1 VVFALAIAIP
11 ALTWFAV
18 GPLDLQR
25 YGSRIATPILAGMI
39 AVGQWRIGRQ
49 LLDELPAPTQRTTS
63 SRGAD
68 AARLRIASARFWR
81 ILAVGMGMY
90 TAGMLVDLT
99 ALLVGF
105 SRRDLGEVVF
115 YPIAGIFSVV
125 ALVVFPT
132 VGRERAE
139 RVKIVLDVV
148 TVLLGFAIFV
158 WYFLVSQRWRPAD
171 GWNELSDGLI
181 LPAITLVAGFV
192 ILRITLAGASVV
204 GRPTMICFVFGALC
218 AATPIVIGAPP
229 DTNLGR
235 LVSAMYVLGLTACV
249 IGVALQRQAGATPV
263 SVLSATWRRRFAF
276 LPYAV
281 VVATLV
287 LLLLVVFDTDIDYR
301 GWLVVI
307 GVLLLGSVV
316 MVRQLASLWENSRL
330 LTANQSLTER
340 LRHQAFHDSLTGLTN
355 RMLFTDRVTEALGYT
370 DRVAVLFID
379 LDDFK
384 LVNDSLGHDIGD
396 RLLVE
401 VAHRLRAA
409 LPAEHVLGRL
419 GGDEFALLI
428 EDADAQPCAEAVINA
443 LREPF
448 DVAGFGINLRAS
460 IGVATTDGPA
470 AVPLDAAA
478 LLRNADVAMYAAKHE
493 HKGGWRAFQPPMLA
507 ALLHR
512 HELQAALVDAID
524 RDEFAVFYQPI
535 VRLVDGKLHGAEALV
550 RWVRADGSML
560 LPGVFIPLAEETGL
574 IADIDRLVLRRA
586 CHQAARWRAEQ
597 RGGPDGDDSFALHV
611 NLSARLLHRPD
622 LPGDVEAILSES
634 GLPADRLTLEITESG
649 LGHDHEGATERL
661 RELSRLG
668 VRLAIDDFGTGYS
681 SLGYLQRMP
690 VDVLK
695 IDKAFTAELAGAAKS
710 APLARIVVA
719 LAQTLRMETVAEGIE
734 GPDQAD
740 RLLGFGCQYGQGF
753 HYAEPL
759 PAEELAEL
767 LDRSSLPL
775 APVTVARVADS

>member
-1 VVFALAIAIP
+1 VVFALAVAV
-11 ALTWFAV
+11 ASLTWFMFA
-18 GPLDLQR
+18 PLDVQR
-25 YGSRIATPILAGMI
+25 YGSRIATPLLAGMI
-39 AVGQWRIGRQ
+39 AIGQWRIGKQ
-49 LLDELPAPTQRTTS
+49 LLDELPAPARVPRS
-63 SRGAD
+63 SRAVD
-68 AARLRIASARFWR
+68 AARLRTASARFWR
-81 ILAVGMGMY
+81 ILAFGMGMY

-99 ALLVGF
+99 ALLLQL
-105 SRRDLGEVVF
+105 SRRDIGEVVF
-115 YPIAGIFSVV
+115 YPIAGVCTVV

-132 VGRERAE
+132 VGRERVE
-139 RVKIVLDVV
+139 RLKIVLDGA
-148 TVLLGFAIFV
+148 TVLLGSAVFV
-158 WYFLVSQRWRPAD
+158 WYFLVSQRWRPAN
-171 GWNELSDGLI
+171 GWHELSDGLV
-181 LPAITLVAGFV
+181 LPAVTLVAGFV
-192 ILRITLAGASVV
+192 VLRITLAGASVV
-204 GRPTMICFVFGALC
+204 GRPTMICFVLAALC

-235 LVSAMYVLGLTACV
+235 LVSSMYVIGLTVAIV
-249 IGVALQRQAGATPV
+249 GVALQRRAGATPV
-263 SVLSATWRRRFAF
+263 SVLSATWRRRFAL

-287 LLLLVVFDTDIDYR
+287 LLLRVVFETNIDYR

-307 GVLLLGSVV
+307 GVLLLGGVV
-316 MVRQLASLWENSRL
+316 MVRQLASLWENTSL

-355 RMLFTDRVTEALGYT
+355 RMLFTDRVTEALGINEH
-370 DRVAVLFID
+370 VAVLFID

-401 VAHRLRAA
+401 VANRLSGT

-419 GGDEFALLI
+419 GGDEFALLV
-428 EDADAQPCAEAVINA
+428 EDGDAEQCAGAIIDA

-448 DVAGFGINLRAS
+448 NVAGFQINLRAS
-460 IGVATTDGPA
+460 VGVACTDGTGL
-470 AVPLDAAA
+470 LDAAA

-493 HKGGWRAFQPPMLA
+493 HKGGWRAFQPPMLT

-512 HELQAALVDAID
+512 HELQAALVDAVS
-524 RDEFAVFYQPI
+524 RDEFAVYYQPI
-535 VRLVDGKLHGAEALV
+535 VQLHDGSLHGAEALV
-550 RWVRADGSML
+550 RWIRADGTIL
-560 LPGVFIPLAEETGL
+560 LPSVFVPLAEETGL
-574 IADIDRLVLRRA
+574 IAEIDRLVLRQA
-586 CHQAARWRAEQ
+586 CQQAARWRAEKPGHD
-597 RGGPDGDDSFALHV
+597 RFALHV

-622 LPGDVEAILSES
+622 LPGDVEDVLRES
-634 GLPADRLTLEITESG
+634 GLPADQLTLEITESG

-661 RELSRLG
+661 RELSGLG

-695 IDKAFTAELAGAAKS
+695 IDKAFTAELRGAATS

-719 LAQTLRMETVAEGIE
+719 LAATLRMETVAEGIE

-740 RLLGFGCQYGQGF
+740 RLLAFGCQYGQGF
-753 HYAEPL
+753 HYAEPM
-759 PAEELAEL
+759 PADAMAAL
-767 LDRSSLPL
+767 LDSRPY
-775 APVTVARVADS
+775 AVPR

>member
-18 GPLDLQR
+18 APLDLQR

-49 LLDELPAPTQRTTS
+49 LLDELPAPTQRTKTP
-63 SRGAD
+63 RATD

-81 ILAVGMGMY
+81 ILSCGMGLY
-90 TAGMLVDLT
+90 TVGMLVDLT
-99 ALLVGF
+99 ALLAGF
-105 SRRDLGEVVF
+105 SRRDVGEMVF

-132 VGRERAE
+132 VGRERTE
-139 RVKIVLDVV
+139 RVKIVLDVA
-148 TVLLGFAIFV
+148 TVLLGSAIFV
-158 WYFLVSQRWRPAD
+158 WYFLVSRRWQPAD

-218 AATPIVIGAPP
+218 AATPIIIGAAP

-235 LVSAMYVLGLTACV
+235 LVSSMYVIGLTVCV
-249 IGVALQRQAGATPV
+249 VGVALQRRAGATPV
-263 SVLSATWRRRFAF
+263 SVLSAAWRRRFAF

-287 LLLLVVFDTDIDYR
+287 LLLRVVFDTGVDYR
-301 GWLVVI
+301 GWLVVV
-307 GVLLLGSVV
+307 GVLMLGGVV
-316 MVRQLASLWENSRL
+316 MARQLASLSENTRL
-330 LTANQSLTER
+330 LSANQSLTER

-355 RMLFTDRVTEALGYT
+355 RMLFTDRVTDALGYA

-384 LVNDSLGHDIGD
+384 LVNDSLGHEVGD

-419 GGDEFALLI
+419 GGDEFALLV
-428 EDADAQPCAEAVINA
+428 EDADAEPCAEAVISA
-443 LREPF
+443 LRQPF
-448 DVAGFGINLRAS
+448 NVAGFQINLRAS
-460 IGVATTDGPA
+460 IGVAATDGTGT
-470 AVPLDAAA
+470 LDAAA

-493 HKGGWRAFQPPMLA
+493 HKGGFRAFQSPMLA

-512 HELQAALVDAID
+512 HELQAALVDAVG
-524 RDEFAVFYQPI
+524 RDEFAVYYQPI
-535 VRLVDGKLHGAEALV
+535 VRLVDGSLHGAEALV
-550 RWVRADGSML
+550 RWVRADGTML
-560 LPGVFIPLAEETGL
+560 LPSLFIPLAEETGL

-586 CHQAARWRAEQ
+586 CHQAAHWRAEK
-597 RGGPDGDDSFALHV
+597 GGQDSFALHV

-622 LPGDVEAILSES
+622 LPGDVEAILRES
-634 GLPADRLTLEITESG
+634 GLPADQLTLEITESG

-661 RELSRLG
+661 RELNRLG

-695 IDKAFTAELAGAAKS
+695 IDKAFTAELAGAAKP

-719 LAQTLRMETVAEGIE
+719 LAETLRMETVAEGIE

-740 RLLGFGCQYGQGF
+740 RLLAFGCQYGQGF

-759 PAEELAEL
+759 PAEEMAEL
-767 LDRSSLPL
+767 LDRSS
-775 APVTVARVADS
+775 VTLARVADS